1 MIIAL
6 LSVVCVAAV
15 SGVLLTTDY
24 YWGSE
29 ALEILHGG
37 LAQAALGLVA
47 AHVIGV
53 IVTSYRTREN
63 LVWSMIVGTKRAPTD
78 QDVD

>member
-1 MIIAL
+1 L
-6 LSVVCVAAV
+6 PRRLF
-15 SGVLLTTDY
+15 DY

-37 LAQAALGLVA
+37 LAQAVLGLVA
-47 AHVIGV
+47 VHVIGA

-63 LVWSMIVGTKRAPTD
+63 LVWSMIVGAKREPTD
-78 QDVD
+78 QDID